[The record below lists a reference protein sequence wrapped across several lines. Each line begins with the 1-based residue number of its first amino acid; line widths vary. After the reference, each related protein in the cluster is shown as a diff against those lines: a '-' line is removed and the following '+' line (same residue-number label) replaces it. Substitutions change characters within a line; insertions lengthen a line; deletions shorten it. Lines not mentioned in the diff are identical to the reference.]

1 MKKSLAVMLA
11 LIMVLCMIPTTAFA
25 ASMSWTWTVTAIG
38 GNYYRSDGTET
49 STNKYTI
56 NQHLDN
62 SVDHEIGYKF
72 EWNASAGGNN
82 YKGGW
87 QLCLTV
93 DGNIVERSTAYIY
106 ERDMSTAS
114 ATWTAPKSS
123 HTGNSSHPFTL
134 YLSRYPA
141 RFQKITLKY
150 DANGGTNAPASDTK
164 QVEKGQS
171 ATFTVSNQ
179 KPTRE
184 NYTFK
189 GWSTDEN
196 AATAEYKGGDSIT
209 INENTTLYAVWE
221 ANTQPETPPE
231 KPKPDNTP
239 AIPGLTELNEVV
251 KVKCKTAP
259 KSHEEKTFGFNWFS
273 CQVGEVIKNNGEYT
287 CTITVLPD
295 EYVTAYNVMHYPGHT
310 LDPDGQKDTLTLKW
324 NATDKQWENTDSAK
338 LPITFTVKCD
348 TVEPTKPDKP
358 GEGVILD
365 LINKINVQCIAN
377 TDPKHPEKGY
387 DPIEGSYDVGEVSGD
402 KEKGYTCEITVKP
415 EKYVEKYN
423 ADVTGTNH
431 TLAAGEGNK
440 TVTLKYDSAN
450 DEWKVDIG
458 MPVVFKVQCDNT
470 QPPLDGNITIEVSKV
485 WHDDSN
491 TVPKQDK
498 ITVLLLAD
506 GKEVDRATIP
516 DVNGAWSH
524 SFGAKP
530 ANDNGKPINYTVK
543 EENVPDWTPY
553 YYTAGLWKGKLIF
566 QIHNVPTKN
575 TREIKVTKTV
585 SGEGADKAKYFDFK
599 VTLLEYHDNAEV
611 TDQPGYYPLG
621 GTYTFGGVTFT
632 NGVATFKLKDGDS
645 KEITGI
651 PTHIYSNLPLQYK
664 VEEIAPSGYTVKVND
679 KAGNSING
687 DFAGDKTVNIAF
699 ENVKESGTN
708 PTPTPGGG
716 NGGGGHWHPTTTP
729 VPVIVIPPKTGDMTI
744 WQSILHF
751 LGIR

>member
-25 ASMSWTWTVTAIG
+25 ADII
-38 GNYYRSDGTET
+38 DQ
-49 STNKYTI
+49 K
-56 NQHLDN
+56 
-62 SVDHEIGYKF
+62 
-72 EWNASAGGNN
+72 NN
-82 YKGGW
+82 VYIYKGEPTYYNFLREFSGGSITKQENEEVTW
-87 QLCLTV
+87 QRLPRYTNICGNCRRVLVEAIPDYYCINPDKNIEITNPEVIGKYGVRVANWKGNDVYNGYPCFEFYCKAAKAGETDVKVTYYYNYNYLGASGYCNYCGRRVTV
-93 DGNIVERSTAYIY
+93 PAQKNWYGESVTFHVKVVGEDPVGIPDKPADISGIVGE
-106 ERDMSTAS
+106 S
-114 ATWTAPKSS
+114 AVKVHCTNDKSS
-123 HTGNSSHPFTL
+123 HADETFALIAGSFTIGDVTKDNASGKYSCNIAVRANQYVDKYNTTHGSHTL
-134 YLSRYPA
+134 D
-141 RFQKITLKY
+141 Q
-150 DANGGTNAPASDTK
+150 
-164 QVEKGQS
+164 
-171 ATFTVSNQ
+171 
-179 KPTRE
+179 
-184 NYTFK
+184 
-189 GWSTDEN
+189 
-196 AATAEYKGGDSIT
+196 
-209 INENTTLYAVWE
+209 NENTAVIKLEYNNEKWE
-221 ANTQPETPPE
+221 KVTQTPVVFNVKCETQEPPTDKPERPEPENTS
-231 KPKPDNTP
+231 KPF
-239 AIPGLTELNEVV
+239 IELTGKEAV
-251 KVKCKTAP
+251 KVHCTNDNANHAD
-259 KSHEEKTFGFNWFS
+259 KSYGLMHDGYT
-273 CQVGEVIKNNGEYT
+273 VGEV
-287 CTITVLPD
+287 
-295 EYVTAYNVMHYPGHT
+295 
-310 LDPDGQKDTLTLKW
+310 Q
-324 NATDKQWENTDSAK
+324 
-338 LPITFTVKCD
+338 
-348 TVEPTKPDKP
+348 
-358 GEGVILD
+358 
-365 LINKINVQCIAN
+365 
-377 TDPKHPEKGY
+377 
-387 DPIEGSYDVGEVSGD
+387 GD
-402 KEKGYTCEITVKP
+402 KESGYTCEITVEP
-415 EKYVEKYN
+415 AKYVAQYNSEINVEHKLDPESQPGKIKLEWDKYN
-423 ADVTGTNH
+423 QKWK
-431 TLAAGEGNK
+431 LATPSG
-440 TVTLKYDSAN
+440 V
-450 DEWKVDIG
+450 
-458 MPVVFKVQCDNT
+458 PVVFNVKCDNT
-470 QPPLDGNITIEVSKV
+470 QPPLDNITIEVSKV

-491 TVPKQDK
+491 TVPKPDK

-632 NGVATFKLKDGDS
+632 NGEAAFKLKDGDS

-687 DFAGDKTVNIAF
+687 DFTGDKTVNIAF